1 MQFDDNTIKQIHNI
15 IKEELLIYDK
25 NRTERFRSPIDDIR
39 LNILNNIMNWL
50 RYDTLPML

>member
-1 MQFDDNTIKQIHNI
+1 MVKNEMRLFMQFDDNTIKQIHNI

-39 LNILNNIMNWL
+39 LNILNNIMN
-50 RYDTLPML
+50 